1 MFEIN
6 DDGSFLIKN
15 SAVLGDA
22 PLASDEAKKACHA
35 LSAHALVA
43 KLKKEALLQERTE
56 SQVLGQGEASVRREA
71 LRTAAQKSTA
81 TSLEE
86 LENEVFSNW
95 SSSQMG

>member
-15 SAVLGDA
+15 SAVLGEA
-22 PLASDEAKKACHA
+22 IPQSDEAKKACHA

-56 SQVLGQGEASVRREA
+56 SQSLGEDEASLRREA
-71 LRTAAQKSTA
+71 IKAAAQKSTA
-81 TSLEE
+81 ISIEE

-95 SSSQMG
+95 SSTQMG